1 MLLWI
6 IMHVS
11 FRTNVCF
18 GFFPDV
24 PSSEISGSC
33 GNSINI
39 FNFLRSL
46 HNVSTVAASIYIL
59 SNSVQGFPFLYIL
72 TNIICILYD
81 GRREVMAEVITD
93 VRWYLVVVWICIS
106 LMISDFE
113 HLFRCLLA
121 ICMCSLEKCLIRSV
135 YFLTRWFV
143 FLILSCMSCLFILD
157 INPLT
162 IISFANIFFY
172 SIGCRFILSWFALL
186 WAMLS

>member
-1 MLLWI
+1 M
-6 IMHVS
+6 
-11 FRTNVCF
+11 F
-18 GFFPDV
+18 
-24 PSSEISGSC
+24 
-33 GNSINI
+33 
-39 FNFLRSL
+39 
-46 HNVSTVAASIYIL
+46 STVAVPIYIL

-72 TNIICILYD
+72 TNIIFILYD
-81 GRREVMAEVITD
+81 GRREVMVEVMTD
-93 VRWYLVVVWICIS
+93 VRWYLIVVLICIS

-121 ICMCSLEKCLIRSV
+121 ICMSSLEKCVIRSSA

-172 SIGCRFILSWFALL
+172 SIGCLFILSWFPLL